1 MRVPH
6 SFVRRRLFAALLV
19 MTLVFLAL
27 FGRLAYVQLIQGDW
41 LVERAQDLWTRN
53 IPFEP
58 QRGRI
63 VDRNGD
69 VLVDNV
75 SAPSVMA
82 IPAQIKNPAETARTL
97 ARLLQASEQ
106 EIYRKI
112 TKREMIVRLSPE
124 GRKISEELA
133 RKIQGL
139 RLPGIVVVEDS
150 KRHYPHG
157 SLAAHLLGFTGI
169 DNQGLSGIELV
180 YDEQLSGTPG
190 YVSFSANAKG
200 EKLPGGNDRYTP
212 PRDGMELMLTVDRT
226 IQSVL
231 ERELDQAM
239 AQYQPENAL
248 AIAMDPRTGEILGM
262 SSRPTFRP
270 DRYQDTDPQIYNRNL
285 PIWKTYEPGSTFKI
299 ITLAAALEE
308 NKVDLKDGFF
318 DPGYAEVGGARLRCW
333 RSGGHGSQTYLE
345 VVENS
350 CNPGFVS
357 LGQRLG
363 KDTLFRYIRQFG
375 FGRKTGI
382 DLSGE
387 ARGILFAP
395 DRIGPVELAT
405 TSFGQGVSVTPIQQV
420 GAVSAA
426 INGGKLMEPHLA
438 KGWID
443 PKTGKVV
450 KEIPPRMKR
459 RVISEETSREVR
471 RALESVVA
479 RGTGRKAFIDG
490 YRVGG
495 KTGTAQKVGPNG
507 RYLPNNHI
515 VSFIGFAPADDPR
528 IVVYVAVD
536 NPKGVQF
543 GGVVAAPIVRNI
555 LDDSLRY
562 LGVKKRKDQ
571 IPPESVPTEEPY
583 VTVPDLVGEHV
594 DEIRTSLFSEPL
606 EVVGKGKVVI
616 NQLPKPGQ
624 RVKKGTPI
632 RIYLGDKTTK
642 GD

>member
-6 SFVRRRLFAALLV
+6 SFVRRRLFVTLIV
-19 MTLVFLAL
+19 ITLVFFAL
-27 FGRLAYVQLIQGDW
+27 FGRLAYVQLVKGDW

-53 IPFEP
+53 IPFEA

-63 VDRNGD
+63 LDRNGE

-97 ARLLQASEQ
+97 ARLLRASEK

-133 RKIQGL
+133 RQIQGL
-139 RLPGIVVVEDS
+139 RLPGIVVVEDN
-150 KRHYPHG
+150 KRYYPYG
-157 SLAAHLLGFTGI
+157 AMASHLLGFTGI

-180 YDEQLSGTPG
+180 YDEQLRGAPG
-190 YVSFSANAKG
+190 FVSFSANARG
-200 EKLPGGNDRYTP
+200 EKLPGGSDRYTP
-212 PRDGMELMLTVDRT
+212 PRDGMELMLTIDRT
-226 IQSVL
+226 IQSIL

-239 AQYQPENAL
+239 AQYQPENVL

-308 NKVDLKDGFF
+308 NKVDLKDRFH
-318 DPGYAEVGGARLRCW
+318 DPGYVEVGGARLRCW
-333 RSGGHGSQTYLE
+333 KGGGHGSQSYLE

-350 CNPGFVS
+350 CNPGFVN

-375 FGRKTGI
+375 FGQKTGI

-395 DRIGPVELAT
+395 DRISPVELAT

-420 GAVSAA
+420 TAVSAA
-426 INGGKLMEPHLA
+426 INGGNLMEPHLTKA
-438 KGWID
+438 WID

-450 KEIPPRMKR
+450 RENRPRKKR
-459 RVISEETSREVR
+459 QVISAETSKEVR

-555 LDDSLRY
+555 IDDSLRY
-562 LGVKKRKDQ
+562 LKVERRKDQ
-571 IPPESVPTEEPY
+571 IPPEAVPTEEPH
-583 VTVPDLVGEHV
+583 VTVPDLIGENV

-606 EVVGKGKVVI
+606 EVVGKGDVVI

>member
-6 SFVRRRLFAALLV
+6 SFVRRRLFVTLIV
-19 MTLVFLAL
+19 ITLVFFAL
-27 FGRLAYVQLIQGDW
+27 FGRLAYVQLVKGDW

-53 IPFEP
+53 IPFEA

-63 VDRNGD
+63 LDRNGE

-97 ARLLQASEQ
+97 ARLLRASEK

-133 RKIQGL
+133 RQIQGL
-139 RLPGIVVVEDS
+139 RLPGIVVVEDN
-150 KRHYPHG
+150 KRYYPYG
-157 SLAAHLLGFTGI
+157 AMASHLLGFTGI

-180 YDEQLSGTPG
+180 YDEQLRGATG
-190 YVSFSANAKG
+190 FVSFSANARG
-200 EKLPGGNDRYTP
+200 EKLPGGSDRYTP
-212 PRDGMELMLTVDRT
+212 PRDGMELMLTIDRT
-226 IQSVL
+226 IQSIL

-239 AQYQPENAL
+239 AQYQPENVL

-308 NKVDLKDGFF
+308 NKVDLKDRFH
-318 DPGYAEVGGARLRCW
+318 DPGYVEVGGARLRCW
-333 RSGGHGSQTYLE
+333 KGGGHGSQSYLE

-350 CNPGFVS
+350 CNPGFVN

-375 FGRKTGI
+375 FGQKTGI

-420 GAVSAA
+420 TAVSAA
-426 INGGKLMEPHLA
+426 INGGNLMEPHLTKA
-438 KGWID
+438 WID

-450 KEIPPRMKR
+450 RENRPRKKR
-459 RVISEETSREVR
+459 QVISAETSKEVR

-555 LDDSLRY
+555 IDDSLRY
-562 LGVKKRKDQ
+562 LKVERRKDQ
-571 IPPESVPTEEPY
+571 IPPEAVPTEEPH
-583 VTVPDLVGEHV
+583 VTVPDLIGENV

-606 EVVGKGKVVI
+606 EVVGKGDVVI